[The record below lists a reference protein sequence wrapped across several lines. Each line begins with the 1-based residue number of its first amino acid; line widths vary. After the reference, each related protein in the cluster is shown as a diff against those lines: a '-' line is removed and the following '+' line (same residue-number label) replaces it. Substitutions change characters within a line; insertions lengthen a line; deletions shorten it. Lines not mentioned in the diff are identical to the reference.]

1 VSLDGPSSGGQPDG
15 AGTITAVIV
24 SYDTEPDEIRATLDS
39 LLAQTRAPAEI
50 LIVDNG
56 AGGPIARE
64 LRGYAAELRTIASG
78 ANLGYNAAVNLAA
91 ANSNCDYLLCLNP
104 DARAEA
110 GCIEQ
115 LASVSDADAT
125 IALAGAQ
132 ILLEDGLTRN
142 AGANP
147 LHPTGISPSGGYGE
161 PREQGPPRD
170 VAVVSG
176 ACCLMRRASL
186 LALGGLVEELF
197 LYYDDVDLAWR
208 ARIAGMRVVYC
219 PAAVVRHD
227 YEFARRGRKWF
238 FLERNRVFGVLS
250 NYEARTL
257 ILLSPLLVVCEIGLL
272 AVATRSGWLKQKLAS
287 YGSLLALRRRLLS
300 QRRAVKASRQRTDVE
315 LLELFTD
322 RLDSALLSARATA
335 LANAVCVP
343 YLLVLRRLLRPASP
357 GLRPSGRAAQD

>member
-1 VSLDGPSSGGQPDG
+1 MSPGRSSDGSEAS
-15 AGTITAVIV
+15 TITAVIV
-24 SYDTEPDEIRATLDS
+24 SYDTELEEICAAVDS
-39 LLAQTRAPAEI
+39 LLTQTRTPTDI

-56 AGGPIARE
+56 ACGLLAQK
-64 LRGYAAELRTIASG
+64 LRGYAPEVRTIASG
-78 ANLGYNAAVNLAA
+78 SNLGYNAAVNLAA
-91 ANSNCDYLLCLNP
+91 ANSSGDYLLCLNP

-110 GCIEQ
+110 GCMEQ
-115 LASVSDADAT
+115 LAAVADSDAQ
-125 IALAGAQ
+125 IALVGAQ
-132 ILLEDGLTRN
+132 IMLEDGVICN

-161 PREQGPPRD
+161 PREQGCPRD

-176 ACCLMRRASL
+176 ACCLIRRTSF

-219 PAAVVRHD
+219 PAAVVRHS

-238 FLERNRVFGVLS
+238 FLERNRVFSVLA

-257 ILLSPLLVVCEIGLL
+257 ILLSPLLVVSEIGLL
-272 AVATRSGWLKQKLAS
+272 AVATRSGWLKQKLSS
-287 YGSLLALRRRLLS
+287 YGSLLALRGRLLS

-315 LLELFTD
+315 LLDLFED
-322 RLDSALLSARATA
+322 RLDSALLPRRATA

-343 YLLVLRRLLRPASP
+343 YLRLLRNLLRPAP
-357 GLRPSGRAAQD
+357 RHPRASS